1 MARFEKKL
9 HTEEFG
15 TERITFF
22 NDEGKELLSFSL
34 EGLRTMRTGLT
45 ETKGSEEGDKLV
57 AEMVVGLLS
66 SSLGFKLTEE
76 EAQFAVEDI

>member
-9 HTEEFG
+9 HTDDDG
-15 TERITFF
+15 ADRVTFF
-22 NDEGKELLSFSL
+22 NDDGKELLSFSL
-34 EGLRTMRTGLT
+34 EGLRTMREGFASD
-45 ETKGSEEGDKLV
+45 KGSEQGDALIVEMIV
-57 AEMVVGLLS
+57 ALLS